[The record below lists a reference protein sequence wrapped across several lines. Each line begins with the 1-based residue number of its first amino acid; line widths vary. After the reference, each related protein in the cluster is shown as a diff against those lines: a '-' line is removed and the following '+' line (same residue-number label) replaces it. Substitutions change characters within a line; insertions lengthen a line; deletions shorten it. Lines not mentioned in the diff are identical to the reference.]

1 MRLKLLL
8 FHCDLASTLTLC
20 SGSNRGW
27 GRTLPPSRHSHQTQG
42 WSTLTFHPRS
52 LEAAKV
58 RRLLVY
64 QTRPSLTLQ
73 RCSGLIDQETV
84 NSLGKDV
91 AFGELNVEKNK
102 NKRKRRDPV
111 RTHAWVIY
119 RGGWKLVISDA
130 HRIAIGATWWCNPLR
145 LIVKCAID
153 LHNSSLACLERNS
166 LNGCCQVSSRSL
178 AVILRYKWSIR
189 AVPLKSPQTTLCIKN
204 VMTGDLE
211 LTWQY
216 PLGEFCSKTVRTLL
230 RKPIS
235 HFTVG
240 LIGSSYDYIIM

>member
-1 MRLKLLL
+1 MLKK
-8 FHCDLASTLTLC
+8 T
-20 SGSNRGW
+20 
-27 GRTLPPSRHSHQTQG
+27 
-42 WSTLTFHPRS
+42 
-52 LEAAKV
+52 
-58 RRLLVY
+58 
-64 QTRPSLTLQ
+64 
-73 RCSGLIDQETV
+73 
-84 NSLGKDV
+84 
-91 AFGELNVEKNK
+91 

-130 HRIAIGATWWCNPLR
+130 HRIAISATWWCNPLR

-204 VMTGDLE
+204 VITGDLE

-216 PLGEFCSKTVRTLL
+216 PLGEFCSKTVRTPL

-235 HFTVG
+235 RFTVG